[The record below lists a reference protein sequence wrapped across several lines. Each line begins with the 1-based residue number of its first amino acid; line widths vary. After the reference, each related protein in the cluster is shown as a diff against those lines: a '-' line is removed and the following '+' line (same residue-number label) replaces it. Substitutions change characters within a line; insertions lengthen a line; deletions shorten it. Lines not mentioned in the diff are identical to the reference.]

1 MDWGHQQGTYK
12 GYFALTGILR
22 RRQGPTLTE
31 LVGGSSEGE
40 GKDIPMAKA
49 VLGSR
54 ILGLSSP

>member
-1 MDWGHQQGTYK
+1 MHWGHQQGTYK

-40 GKDIPMAKA
+40 GHSY
-49 VLGSR
+49 G
-54 ILGLSSP
+54 